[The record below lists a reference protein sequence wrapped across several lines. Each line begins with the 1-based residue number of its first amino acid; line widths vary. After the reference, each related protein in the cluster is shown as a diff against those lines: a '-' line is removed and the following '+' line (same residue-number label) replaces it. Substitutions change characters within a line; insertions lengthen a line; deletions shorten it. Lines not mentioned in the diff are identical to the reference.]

1 MKCVSACSSPY
12 QHGNDSRF
20 CDNMV
25 IACAGAANVK
35 VYYTETVLNNPLFRC
50 ACTGT
55 DVIMMVSSK
64 AECVPKASCVNW

>member
-1 MKCVSACSSPY
+1 
-12 QHGNDSRF
+12 
-20 CDNMV
+20 MV

-64 AECVPKASCVNW
+64 AECVPKASCENW